1 MALSKE
7 IEYRKPELISTDEE
21 EEGCNQYASVQVN
34 FSDKDWGSWIVCKT
48 DFDKYLEIEKGKRK

>member
-1 MALSKE
+1 MKHVDPIDKE
-7 IEYRKPELISTDEE
+7 KRE

-48 DFDKYLEIEKGKRK
+48 HFDKYFEIEKGKRK